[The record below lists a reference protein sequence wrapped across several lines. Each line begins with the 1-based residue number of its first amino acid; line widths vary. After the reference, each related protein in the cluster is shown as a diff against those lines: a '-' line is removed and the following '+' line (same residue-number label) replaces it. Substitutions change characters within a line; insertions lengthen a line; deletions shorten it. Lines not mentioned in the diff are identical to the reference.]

1 MQEAGVAGWKK
12 VLQLLLL
19 AAPSQTC
26 RLVPTGQRNP
36 AASLGKTA
44 LTSSRD
50 PEPMLIGILKGPEGP
65 KSRMERDS

>member
-19 AAPSQTC
+19 AA
-26 RLVPTGQRNP
+26 VPTGQRNP
-36 AASLGKTA
+36 AATLDKTA

-65 KSRMERDS
+65 KSKMEKDS